1 MKGKILLIGLA
12 LALSSILSMPT
23 PAFAAKPVEFSASGT
38 ISSISTGYVLPAG
51 NSGRWVVHER
61 ELCGTISGDINGD
74 FVLSYKANVNENQE
88 GNLDGKLTV
97 GQDAYIMRMNGKSQP
112 MDFVWFEPFNTFLPR
127 LSINGNWTFIKGEQ
141 GNGNYEAW
149 FVFIPYVDEQGNV
162 HVGQIVSSAL
172 ELNGKWQP

>member
-12 LALSSILSMPT
+12 LALSLILSMPT

-74 FVLSYKANVNENQE
+74 FVLSYKANVNEN
-88 GNLDGKLTV
+88 KKV
-97 GQDAYIMRMNGKSQP
+97 I
-112 MDFVWFEPFNTFLPR
+112 W
-127 LSINGNWTFIKGEQ
+127 
-141 GNGNYEAW
+141 
-149 FVFIPYVDEQGNV
+149 
-162 HVGQIVSSAL
+162 
-172 ELNGKWQP
+172 